1 MGGHAGRA
9 RGHGDRGKRLRAVY
23 RHLESG
29 GPSTDDQLVLR
40 VIDSFNCTPSEAI
53 RELRENPWIYRL
65 LAARAMQEAHS
76 AVVRWENT
84 SPKAKED
91 TEPPSGP
98 WVERVARYMT
108 EDVRGEVEARK
119 RAAERLKR

>member
-1 MGGHAGRA
+1 MGEILGLGLTHYPPLSWNDEHMGDIFRLTLTAPNVPDAVKDRA
-9 RGHGDRGKRLRAVY
+9 TWPA
-23 RHLESG
+23 
-29 GPSTDDQLVLR
+29 
-40 VIDSFNCTPSEAI
+40 EAI
-53 RELRENPWIYRL
+53 RELRETPWIYRL